1 MKTLFFLLLPLIS
14 FAQSQL
20 PDTLFIVDGRTV
32 PCLITSIDDSRV
44 YFDYSQ
50 NRSESFVLKA
60 LDHIL
65 LENFGIIYKM
75 DSGFLQNED
84 DILAF
89 VENRIDKLRE
99 EQIIKEELNRVSFAP
114 VKEEK
119 TEPDHTTP
127 AIKYKPVIKNKD
139 YKKWSFGVL
148 YVPYYSGSIYSV
160 VSHSSNSLYYDIYE
174 YSVNQINMEAQLGYA
189 LTPLIR
195 LTFDAGYS
203 SSFSETSSEY
213 HHRAQNNNEDRGEI
227 NTFGLKTF
235 DFNLGIKYYF
245 KNLLS
250 EKVSVY
256 TALSMGKQIAFVQ
269 DKNEILFQDT
279 PPNYTTEDNAEKFSE
294 ELNSPWHFNIG
305 FGAEYFF
312 NESLSLTSNIRVLY
326 STVSGKYNS
335 RYISENI
342 TTTQTQEIKKHNF
355 ITRIGLGLN
364 FYF

>member
-32 PCLITSIDDSRV
+32 PCLITSIEDSRV

-50 NRSESFVLKA
+50 NRSESLVLKA

-65 LENFGIIYKM
+65 LENFGTIYKM
-75 DSGFLQNED
+75 NSGFLHNED

-89 VENRIDKLRE
+89 IENRIDKLRE
-99 EQIIKEELNRVSFAP
+99 EQIIKEELNRVSFTP

-119 TEPDHTTP
+119 TEPNHTTP
-127 AIKYKPVIKNKD
+127 AIEYKPVIKNKD

-148 YVPYYSGSIYSV
+148 YVPYFSGSVYNVISGTSYQQEPYV
-160 VSHSSNSLYYDIYE
+160 YE
-174 YSVNQINMEAQLGYA
+174 YSNNQINLEAQLAYA
-189 LTPLIR
+189 IAPQVR
-195 LTFDAGYS
+195 FTFDAGYS
-203 SSFSETSSEY
+203 SSFSETSSESHY
-213 HHRAQNNNEDRGEI
+213 RAQNNNEDQGEI
-227 NTFGLKTF
+227 NTYGLKTF

-250 EKVSVY
+250 EKVTVY
-256 TALSMGKQIAFVQ
+256 TALSMGKQFAFAQ
-269 DKNEILFQDT
+269 NKNEILFQDS
-279 PPNYTTEDNAEKFSE
+279 PPNYTTENNAEKFSE

-312 NESLSLTSNIRVLY
+312 NESLSLKSNIRVLY